1 MELFTFA
8 LVIWVIY
15 LGLALR
21 PDSEKSYRGQNETKE
36 LGRNPTATTTLWN
49 TSAGRRSSTREE
61 GSRER
66 PEPARG
72 QGERPRMSCPG
83 GHVVARRLRSA

>member
-15 LGLALR
+15 LGLALW
-21 PDSEKSYRGQNETKE
+21 PESEKSHRGENEAKE
-36 LGRNPTATTTLWN
+36 LGEKATATTVWK
-49 TSAGRRSSTREE
+49 SAGRRSSTREE

-66 PEPARG
+66 PVPARG
-72 QGERPRMSCPG
+72 QAERPRMSCPG

>member
-15 LGLALR
+15 LGLALW
-21 PDSEKSYRGQNETKE
+21 PESEKSHRGENEAKE
-36 LGRNPTATTTLWN
+36 LGEKATATTLWN

-66 PEPARG
+66 PQPARG

-83 GHVVARRLRSA
+83 A